1 MGASAKN
8 WLRWRTYHT
17 RPIRSASLLAS
28 ILSRMP
34 RAQLDYEYRRLVAE
48 LTRRKREEELAGRG
62 KPVLSTTEDRV
73 KPVQPAA
80 VVIQPAESGQKKAGE
95 NS

>member
-1 MGASAKN
+1 
-8 WLRWRTYHT
+8 
-17 RPIRSASLLAS
+17 LLAS